1 MGVALIVDSM
11 LLVAAPAF
19 HLQLLFHR
27 CNDVRSKKIKREGG
41 RDRRRDRAGTWRL

>member
-27 CNDVRSKKIKREGG
+27 CNDVRSKKKKKGRREG
-41 RDRRRDRAGTWRL
+41 